1 MTTGEISY
9 SFEESGIRVVR
20 GEHSTRIIW
29 LGVWDL
35 RVPDLGIGPF
45 FKSLMPSLSGK
56 KVIVDFCECEY
67 INSSSIN
74 TLFQLV
80 KDLNAKELDT
90 ELLYNATV
98 EWQRITFRSVK
109 TVTQTLP
116 HIHVTA
122 N

>member
-1 MTTGEISY
+1 MTNEEISY
-9 SFEESGIRVVR
+9 SFEETRIRVVR
-20 GEHSTRIIW
+20 NEHSARIIW
-29 LGVWDL
+29 LGVWDV
-35 RVPDLGIGPF
+35 RSPDVGIGPF
-45 FKSLMPSLSGK
+45 FKALLPTLSGK
-56 KVIVDFCECEY
+56 KVAVDFCECEY

-74 TLFQLV
+74 TLFQLL

-90 ELLYNATV
+90 ELLYNSAV

-109 TVTQTLP
+109 TVIQTLS